1 MHPPAPVPPRRDED
15 ARLVRAARAGDIG
28 SFNQLIARWE
38 KRLYNYLWRM
48 TRSADDALDLMQET
62 FLLAFRQLGR
72 LQEPAR
78 FAGWLFR
85 IAHNQAQSQFRRASL
100 AQRHAAA
107 ASETTET
114 AISLGEGLQLD
125 ELELRVEVERALA
138 GLEPEQREVV
148 VLKVVEG
155 FKFEEIAEIL
165 DCPLST
171 VKSRVYAG
179 FEQLRRRLAPSKSGQ
194 AGRSVA
200 PGSTSR

>member
-1 MHPPAPVPPRRDED
+1 MHPPGPGSVED
-15 ARLVRAARAGDIG
+15 AKLVRTVRAGDIEA
-28 SFNQLIARWE
+28 FNRLIARWE

-62 FLLAFRQLGR
+62 FLAAFRQLGR

-85 IAHNQAQSQFRRASL
+85 IAHNQAQSQFRRVSL
-100 AQRHAAA
+100 AQRHADPP
-107 ASETTET
+107 SEATET
-114 AISLGEGLQLD
+114 AISLGEGARLD

-138 GLEPEQREVV
+138 SLEPDQREVV

-179 FEQLRRRLAPSKSGQ
+179 FEQLRRKLAPTRSGQ

-200 PGSTSR
+200 PRSTSR

>member
-1 MHPPAPVPPRRDED
+1 MGFLHASGPGSVED
-15 ARLVRAARAGDIG
+15 ARLVRAARAGDPE
-28 SFNQLIARWE
+28 SFNRLIARWE

-48 TRSADDALDLMQET
+48 TRSADEALDLMQET
-62 FLLAFRQLGR
+62 FLRAYRELRR
-72 LQEPAR
+72 LEEPER

-85 IAHNQAQSQFRRASL
+85 IAHNQAGSHFRRASL
-100 AQRHAAA
+100 AQRHLDSAGEEAA
-107 ASETTET
+107 TE
-114 AISLGEGLQLD
+114 AISLGEGAALD

-138 GLEPEQREVV
+138 SLDPEQREVV

-179 FEQLRRRLAPSKSGQ
+179 FEQMRRRLTASG
-194 AGRSVA
+194 AARARS
-200 PGSTSR
+200 R